1 MTSKL
6 INNMGKKNN
15 RGPKTAK
22 KTVAEEEE
30 EIPSSSVEENPVEVP
45 KVDDKSE
52 RV

>member
-22 KTVAEEEE
+22 MTVTEEEE
-30 EIPSSSVEENPVEVP
+30 EIPSSSVEENPIEVP
-45 KVDDKSE
+45 KFDDKP
-52 RV
+52 